1 MKNLPLL
8 LNPLLL
14 NLLKTILKHRTFPL
28 FSAIKIWLHLLF
40 FQFHNL
46 FLVVCDSTFHNY
58 CISSILAVCNSVDDP
73 LLLKNN
79 SLLQNKSV
87 DGLLFIYHDALLLS
101 STSLTSMLN
110 NANIS
115 SIIPSGSFSSRLPLR
130 ALMHLSSNLSIVFFM
145 LLNTTTSFI

>member
-1 MKNLPLL
+1 MA
-8 LNPLLL
+8 
-14 NLLKTILKHRTFPL
+14 
-28 FSAIKIWLHLLF
+28 SSSF

-58 CISSILAVCNSVDDP
+58 CISSTLAACNSVDDP

-79 SLLQNKSV
+79 SENDSLLQNKSV

-101 STSLTSMLN
+101 PTSLTSVLS

-115 SIIPSGSFSSRLPLR
+115 STVPPGSFTSYVLLR
-130 ALMHLSSNLSIVFFM
+130 ALTHLSSNLSIVFFM
-145 LLNTTTSFI
+145 LSNTATSLT